1 MKTNHRILGLCVSL
15 VTLISPVKAQNY
27 PYQNPSLTIDERV
40 EDLLGRLTLEEKTK
54 ELNEEIA
61 RKLREFEAH

>member
-1 MKTNHRILGLCVSL
+1 MLKTQWGSLAGTPEIPGSYYLGRILSFAFSSVYSMGQD
-15 VTLISPVKAQNY
+15 PV
-27 PYQNPSLTIDERV
+27 E
-40 EDLLGRLTLEEKTK
+40 TLEEKTK